1 MKWLRC
7 HGRSPFMNWFMVW
20 MSARQKSRLMV
31 STEKTT
37 STPDASVKFEASFVR
52 WPVHCSSK
60 ISNLLLSPPWSNK
73 GLLDVLMIKCAIN
86 FSRVTFVH
94 VFCRKYPCPGACL
107 ILWHA
112 TINRAASKAT
122 AAGVLCQ
129 PSGQKILNKN
139 HECEWLSEGKLEWL
153 LIYRLLDNS

>member
-1 MKWLRC
+1 MPWQKPLHELI
-7 HGRSPFMNWFMVW
+7 HGLDVSPPEV
-20 MSARQKSRLMV
+20 SAHGLHGKDYFNAGCLSQ
-31 STEKTT
+31 
-37 STPDASVKFEASFVR
+37 FEASFVR

-60 ISNLLLSPPWSNK
+60 ISNLFLSPPWSNK

-122 AAGVLCQ
+122 AAGVRCQ